1 MFERGVVDEVREALA
16 RPISRTAEK
25 ALGLLELAEL
35 SEVDARA
42 AIVRRTTR
50 YAAYQLKW
58 MRRIPGV
65 VIIDADRSPEEVA
78 RDVLDMA
85 RAR

>member
-25 ALGLLELAEL
+25 ALGLRELAEL

-42 AIVRRTTR
+42 AIVRRTAR